1 MEHALNEIMIEI
13 SDSENRLKFDF
24 DFHHLGFTHLW

>member
-1 MEHALNEIMIEI
+1 MDEIMIEI

-24 DFHHLGFTHLW
+24 DFHHLDFTHL